1 MKTSLRRSICMSCLM
16 LVFIVPLSHARET
29 DRGTVI
35 YEQGSLLVTVYG
47 WAERPGRKLSE
58 FCSGKKR
65 INPNSYSV
73 RVTYDVSHKERTT
86 LITPSYEGFV
96 RDKVYPSLI
105 KTCGG
110 VNITEIVMSMSKT
123 GEYTRQDWRDTMTF
137 AVADNGKTITQTNY
151 HPNSIAEA
159 NMSMEEI
166 AALMPSQ
173 TSSAPSSSQKLGKE
187 LFNDGKITIY
197 AREDIWCTSK
207 DLKRQ
212 PSSTAGLDVI
222 VPVSYSELKSWLHS
236 HYGNFDNKVIKPL
249 VDETCFQGGR
259 INAKFYQNGQ
269 STYLEEVSYGWET
282 PQAQFGIFNPSP
294 TNNKQFTALSRVAGQ
309 TREAKLAA
317 IEERKEE
324 LDVWD
329 MPCQGIFCAL
339 QGGAYL
345 QAIHDGDYG
354 ALKRMD
360 GIVDK
365 AISTWLRRT
374 LGEAVAAKKQQDYS
388 LLPVIAD
395 TYLYNYQDSFMLGCS
410 DNLVKKTYSYK
421 NPTFEM
427 PDYGDFAMPDM
438 GGEIDYA
445 TYIVPRELLPLCDKV
460 CDAFGGSQDRLPIES
475 LNIKP
480 ARVTL
485 SSVYKMSET
494 YQCDQKEIKQF
505 ETNLITLTGTY
516 LKNKESWL
524 NTSSAQ
530 VTHNQITPNAVTSPS
545 IQPEQNTK
553 RERLTPSIQPEQNTK
568 RERLTPSI
576 QPSSTDASTAPNKN
590 TAPETVQTQADS
602 TTPAQSK
609 RDARIREAERYE
621 RMNAEISALSET
633 YTARLNDLS
642 QEFQKNMTNISD
654 SARRTEMLTEFQA
667 KMANLSAEAARE
679 TQKIKDKYKNN

>member
-47 WAERPGRKLSE
+47 WAERPGRKLAD

-65 INPNSYSV
+65 MNPNSYSV
-73 RVTYDVSHKERTT
+73 RVTYDVPHKERTT

-137 AVADNGKTITQTNY
+137 AVADSGKTITQTNY
-151 HPNSIAEA
+151 HPNSIAKA

-173 TSSAPSSSQKLGKE
+173 TGSAPSSSQKRGKE
-187 LFNDGKITIY
+187 LFNDGKVTIY

-222 VPVSYSELKSWLHS
+222 VPVSYSELKSWLRT

-249 VDETCFQGGR
+249 IDEACFQGGR

-269 STYLEEVSYGWET
+269 SAYLEDVSYGWEE
-282 PQAQFGIFNPSP
+282 PKAQFGIFNPSP
-294 TNNKQFTALSRVAGQ
+294 TNTKQFTALSRVAGQ

-317 IEERKEE
+317 IKEHKEE

-329 MPCQGIFCAL
+329 MPCQGIFCAV

-374 LGEAVAAKKQQDYS
+374 LGESVAAKKQQDYS

-410 DNLVKKTYSYK
+410 NNLVKKTYSYK

-445 TYIVPRELLPLCDKV
+445 TYIIPRELLPLCDKV

-480 ARVTL
+480 ARATL
-485 SSVYKMSET
+485 SSVYRMSET

-505 ETNLITLTGTY
+505 ETNLIKLTETY
-516 LKNKESWL
+516 LKNKEGWL

-530 VTHNQITPNAVTSPS
+530 VMHNQVKPKAVKSPPT
-545 IQPEQNTK
+545 QPV
-553 RERLTPSIQPEQNTK
+553 QNTK

-576 QPSSTDASTAPNKN
+576 QPSSTNASGASAGN
-590 TAPETVQTQADS
+590 TA
-602 TTPAQSK
+602 PAQSK
-609 RDARIREAERYE
+609 REARMREAERYE
-621 RMNAEISALSET
+621 RMNAEISALSEI
-633 YTARLNDLS
+633 YTARVNDLS
-642 QEFQKNMTNISD
+642 QEFKKNMVNVSD

-667 KMANLSAEAARE
+667 KMAELSAEATRE
-679 TQKIKDKYKNN
+679 TQKVKDKYKNN